1 MTSECLVY
9 DEVLGIPADLL
20 ARCATL
26 PTAAVSD
33 AMLRFGGAVGLAP
46 VTSNG
51 APLKAVHLVGPALTV
66 QTRPGDNLVVHKAAD
81 LAKPGEV
88 LVIDAGGQTDRAIVG
103 GLLGSYAQNRA
114 IAGIVLD
121 GAVRDLSELAELDI
135 PIYARG
141 VSHLGPYKDGP
152 GVIRGNIAIGGTAV
166 SQGDLVVGDED
177 GIVFVPRH
185 RVAEVVAAAEAV
197 VERERIA
204 TLAIDDDSWDRSWV
218 DAALTVQRVSNDC
231 QVEETIFQGAETHA

>member
-1 MTSECLVY
+1 MPAECLVY
-9 DEVLGIPADLL
+9 EGVPEIPADLL
-20 ARCATL
+20 ARCVNL
-26 PTAAVSD
+26 PTAAFSD
-33 AMLRFGGAVGLAP
+33 AMQRFGGAVGLAP
-46 VTSNG
+46 VISN
-51 APLKAVHLVGPALTV
+51 AADRKTVHLVGRALTV
-66 QTRPGDNLVVHKAAD
+66 QTRPGDNLVVHKAVD
-81 LAKPGEV
+81 MAKPGDV

-135 PIYARG
+135 PIFARG

-152 GVIRGNIAIGGTAV
+152 GLIRGNIAIGGTAV
-166 SQGDLVVGDED
+166 CQGDLVVGDED

-185 RVAEVVAAAEAV
+185 RVADVVAAAEAV

-204 TLAIDDDSWDRSWV
+204 TRAINDDSWDRSWV
-218 DAALTVQRVSNDC
+218 DAGLTVQRV
-231 QVEETIFQGAETHA
+231 TR